1 MGGGEQGL
9 RSPLD
14 PPITVSVVV
23 MGIKVFKSIVFLG
36 LAVATPAAA
45 QIATR
50 PDAATDPRAAI
61 VDAHDGEAII
71 VTATRAPTPID
82 RVASAIT
89 VLDKAAIDRNQDLGV
104 TELLLRT
111 PGISIARNG
120 GYGTNTT
127 LRIRGA
133 ETDQTVVVIDGVKLN
148 DPASAGG
155 GYNFA
160 NLLTGDAARIEVLR
174 GPQSILWGSQ
184 AIGGVVNIVTP
195 LPQKSLEG
203 SIDLEGGSRNT
214 VSARA
219 AIGGKAGP
227 LAFRIGG
234 QGFRT
239 DGISAISPAFG
250 GVEADGYRNESITGR
265 AVLTIAKGVSGEI
278 RGYYSNGRT
287 DIDASTAD
295 SPEFTLNREFVGY
308 GGLNIDLFGGRLR
321 NRIGYG
327 YTDTK
332 RDNFNPALPRAQT
345 FDSAGANERI
355 DYQGNLAIARWLD
368 ATFGI
373 ENERSRFRSVSPPA
387 SLATPVP
394 APAIGTA
401 DLTGIYGQLN
411 ARPTGGLTLTGGVR
425 RDDHSRYGAKTLFEG
440 GAVWSLP
447 TGTILRAR
455 YGEGFK
461 APTLFQLFSEFGNQA
476 LNPEQAAGWEA
487 GAEQHLFGGAV
498 TLGGTYFERRTR
510 DLIIFSSCAATPAIP
525 LCLQPGTTIRR
536 SGYYQNVSRSFAQ
549 GVEIAAAA
557 RIGARISIDG
567 NYSYTLAEDRSGGA
581 NQGRWLPR
589 RPRETANASVTYAVP
604 KGPSA
609 GIALRWSGMSFDN
622 AANTIRL
629 APYALVDLRGE
640 VPITRTLAL
649 YARVENILDK
659 SYQTAF
665 RYNSIGRSV
674 YAGLR
679 GRF

>member
-1 MGGGEQGL
+1 ML
-9 RSPLD
+9 R
-14 PPITVSVVV
+14 TVALV
-23 MGIKVFKSIVFLG
+23 GI
-36 LAVATPAAA
+36 AVATPATA
-45 QIATR
+45 QIAVR
-50 PDAATDPRAAI
+50 PDAATDPRAAVI
-61 VDAHDGEAII
+61 DAKDGDAII

-89 VLDKAAIDRNQDLGV
+89 VLDKAAIDRNQDLGA

-111 PGISIARNG
+111 PGVSIARNG

-184 AIGGVVNIVTP
+184 AIGGVVNVVTP
-195 LPQKSLEG
+195 LPQRALEG
-203 SIDLEGGSRNT
+203 SLDLEAGSRKT
-214 VSARA
+214 ISARA

-234 QGFRT
+234 QSFRT

-250 GVEADGYRNESITGR
+250 GAEADGYSNQSVSGR
-265 AVLTIAKGVSGEI
+265 AVLELAKGLSADL

-287 DIDASTAD
+287 DIDTSTAD

-308 GGLNIDLFGGRLR
+308 AGLNVDLFGGRLR

-332 RDNFNPALPRAQT
+332 RDNYNPALPRAQT
-345 FDSAGANERI
+345 FDSSGRNERI
-355 DYQGNLAIARWLD
+355 DYQGNLAIARWLN

-373 ENERSRFRSVSPPA
+373 EHERSRFSSVSPPA
-387 SLATPVP
+387 ALATPVP
-394 APAIGTA
+394 APAIGRA
-401 DLTGIYGQLN
+401 ELTGIYGQFN
-411 ARPTGGLTLTGGVR
+411 AQPIAGLTLTGGVR
-425 RDDHSRYGAKTLFEG
+425 RDAHSRYGAKTLFEG
-440 GAVWSLP
+440 GAAWALP
-447 TGTILRAR
+447 TGTVVRAR

-461 APTLFQLFSEFGNQA
+461 APTLFQLFSDFGNQA
-476 LNPEQAAGWEA
+476 LNPEQAKGWEA
-487 GAEQHLFGGAV
+487 GAEHHLFGGVLTFGA
-498 TLGGTYFERRTR
+498 TYFERRTT
-510 DLIIFSSCAATPAIP
+510 DLIIFSSCTTSATIP
-525 LCLQPGTTIRR
+525 LCFQPGTTIRR

-549 GVEIAAAA
+549 GVEVATAVKLGS
-557 RIGARISIDG
+557 RLSVDG
-567 NYSYTLAEDRSGGA
+567 NYTYTLAVDRSGGA

-589 RPRETANASVTYAVP
+589 RPRETANASISYAMP
-604 KGPSA
+604 QGLSA
-609 GIALRWSGMSFDN
+609 SVALRWSGASFDN
-622 AANTIRL
+622 AANTVRL

-640 VPITRTLAL
+640 VPVTRTLSI

-665 RYNSIGRSV
+665 RYNSLGRSV